1 MVKKYKLIP
10 SDVGSCELNQVTG
23 CYEEEGLIYVQFKY
37 KTKGCKTIEAKT
49 DWYTGNVTNHSCT
62 TAKLDKQ
69 VVAVEGFQDGRGR
82 KAASGM
88 ILQTLSKKNY
98 TVGLVTGS
106 RYQS

>member
-1 MVKKYKLIP
+1 M
-10 SDVGSCELNQVTG
+10 TG

-69 VVAVEGFQDGRGR
+69 VVAVEGF
-82 KAASGM
+82 
-88 ILQTLSKKNY
+88 
-98 TVGLVTGS
+98 
-106 RYQS
+106 